1 MGSKEHSAFSRSCID
16 TTSLTTHTKQYLFLC
31 NFCLICIGMNYHM
44 WQAKHSHMLNDFFLM
59 SFADMMVISEV
70 KDVFCVQQLGAG
82 ETEMS
87 CYDK

>member
-1 MGSKEHSAFSRSCID
+1 
-16 TTSLTTHTKQYLFLC
+16 
-31 NFCLICIGMNYHM
+31 MNYHM

-70 KDVFCVQQLGAG
+70 KDVVCVQQLGAG